1 MLGST
6 LRELR
11 LNHKLTQGELG
22 KKLKVSAST
31 IGMYEQNRRTPD
43 SQMLKNIAH
52 IFNVSIDYLLGMT
65 DNHPSKP
72 GTPLQNCELNQ
83 KDKNDIAKDV
93 QDIMDKIDSG
103 EDGPLYYNGHEMSDE
118 DKELF
123 KDALEF
129 ALKRIKVENKQKY
142 TPKKYRQ

>member
-6 LRELR
+6 IRKLR
-11 LNHKLTQGELG
+11 LSHKLTQSELG

-43 SQMLKNIAH
+43 NNMLKDIAR
-52 IFNVSIDYLLGMT
+52 IFNVSVDYLLGMT
-65 DNHPSKP
+65 DNSTSSLKINS
-72 GTPLQNCELNQ
+72 QNPVLNDR
-83 KDKNDIAKDV
+83 DKKDIAKDLES
-93 QDIMDKIDSG
+93 IMSKIDSG

-123 KDALEF
+123 RDALEF

-142 TPKKYRQ
+142 TPKKYRK